1 MSKATNQIYN
11 NNDTVL
17 HNGQNTGTFISLKD
31 DTISLVSK
39 KEKGIYIDERG
50 VFMQGQIVNNGLT
63 MDEKNGM
70 IQQESLTKET
80 FIPSSM
86 VTPLPDKFPWLQR
99 INKITKIFKQL
110 SKL

>member
-50 VFMQGQIVNNGLT
+50 VFMQG
-63 MDEKNGM
+63 
-70 IQQESLTKET
+70 
-80 FIPSSM
+80 
-86 VTPLPDKFPWLQR
+86 
-99 INKITKIFKQL
+99 
-110 SKL
+110 